1 MARNDLI
8 VDLIRA
14 GASGDGEMLR
24 ATVEAMAAEER
35 ARKNDTLASKLTR
48 ALGANGHV
56 NPARRVT
63 ALPAPGKE
71 LVAETV
77 AKVTLA
83 SLVLTGATRN
93 GVEQLIEEQLRADLL
108 RSHGLQPRHRVLLSG
123 PPGNGKTALAEAIAE
138 AVGVP
143 FFTVRYEALIGS
155 FLGETAQRLGQ
166 LFAFARTTPCVLF
179 FDEFD
184 VVGKERGDAHETGEI
199 KRVVSNLLL
208 QIDALPSHVTAVA
221 ATNHSEL
228 LDSAVWRRFQV
239 RLTLPSPTTD
249 DLVTFFNRAI
259 AEFGEHLDVD
269 AATLVERI
277 GPLSYAEATEFL
289 LDVRRRHVLSLGQRT
304 YGYIIGELMA
314 QWAVRARP
322 AGHGKRSNKT
332 TAQARPAQSRSTK
345 TGRAEQDS
353 AARKVHAAKTK
364 GSARA
369 KVPAPARRS
378 RSRPGSK
385 PAKA

>member
-35 ARKNDTLASKLTR
+35 ARKNETLASKLTR
-48 ALGANGHV
+48 ALGASGHI

-63 ALPAPGKE
+63 ALPAPGRE
-71 LVAETV
+71 LLAEAA
-77 AKVTLA
+77 AKITL
-83 SLVLTGATRN
+83 SNLVLTGATLS

-108 RSHGLQPRHRVLLSG
+108 RSHGLQPRHRVLLCG

-208 QIDALPSHVTAVA
+208 QIDALPSHVVAVA

-228 LDSAVWRRFQV
+228 LDSAVWRRFQL
-239 RLTLPSPTTD
+239 RLAMPSPTPD
-249 DLVTFFNRAI
+249 DLGTFFSRAF
-259 AEFGEHLDVD
+259 ADFVEHPSVDVSS
-269 AATLVERI
+269 LVERI
-277 GPLSYAEATEFL
+277 GPVSYAEASEFL
-289 LDVRRRHVLSLGQRT
+289 MDVRRRTVLAQGKRASRL
-304 YGYIIGELMA
+304 IIDELTA
-314 QWAVRARP
+314 QWAARARP
-322 AGHGKRSNKT
+322 AEHGKRSHK
-332 TAQARPAQSRSTK
+332 AGAKARPAKSRAK
-345 TGRAEQDS
+345 AAGRASQDS
-353 AARKVHAAKTK
+353 AARSLPAPKTK
-364 GSARA
+364 RPAGA
-369 KVPAPARRS
+369 KVPAPARRP
-378 RSRPGSK
+378 RSKTRPGRT
-385 PAKA
+385 KA